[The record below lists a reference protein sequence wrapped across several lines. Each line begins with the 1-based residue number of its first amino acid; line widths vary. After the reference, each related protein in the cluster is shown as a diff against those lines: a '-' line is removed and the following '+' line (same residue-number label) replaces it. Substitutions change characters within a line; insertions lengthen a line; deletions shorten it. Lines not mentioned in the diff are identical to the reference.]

1 MHTILY
7 SRRIAW
13 SCCSFHSLST
23 AGQLR
28 HFLIAT
34 CTCTKTLTQ
43 KMDLKQCTPGLGI
56 KIWQFKTRVCALG
69 QNKPNYK
76 CMSTLR
82 QIQLEHT
89 HTHKVR

>member
-7 SRRIAW
+7 SRCIAHVQN
-13 SCCSFHSLST
+13 CNP
-23 AGQLR
+23 
-28 HFLIAT
+28 
-34 CTCTKTLTQ
+34 

-89 HTHKVR
+89 HTQSEIATMIFD